1 MDITEFTG
9 TEIVSEIADGKLT
22 AIQVAEGLIDRAKAC
37 EHLNALI
44 TFDPDRFLEAAHTAD
59 QDLAEGGYVG
69 PLHGLPMV
77 IKDNIDIAGYV
88 TTAATPALKDHRP
101 KETAPVMQKLLDA
114 GAIVMSKA
122 NMHEMAC
129 SPGVSE
135 PEDGSE
141 TIWGA
146 FGNARNPYDTDRGPA
161 GSSSGTG
168 AAVAARI
175 APAGLGSDTGG
186 SVRNPSAWC
195 GLAGL
200 RPTTQRYSQQGVV
213 PISWTRDTIGPMA
226 RSVADLELLDRVIK
240 DEEQVGEADLSAMRF
255 GIDRGFFCADCDPE
269 ILALFDGEVERIAA
283 TGAEIV
289 EIAVPDLAGFMGKA
303 GQLLAMYEFFRA
315 VPKYLEETGAEVS
328 FEDLISQIAASG
340 LGARFTALHTTEAVS
355 EEVYQESLNEVR
367 PALQAT
373 YAGAFEDN
381 NLDALIFP
389 STIIPA
395 TRLDTW
401 GTHMMGGVEVS
412 DFMASSRNVQPA
424 SIGGF
429 AGLTVPMGLT
439 SGGLPAAIGFDG
451 PQNSDRK
458 MLSIGMAYEAIRPEM
473 PGPVL

>member
-1 MDITEFTG
+1 MDITGFTA
-9 TEIVSEIADGKLT
+9 TEIVDDIADGKLT
-22 AIQVAEGLIDRAKAC
+22 AIQVAECLIDHAKAC
-37 EHLNALI
+37 AHLNSLI
-44 TFDPDRFLEAAHTAD
+44 SFDVDRFLDAAHTAD

-77 IKDNIDIAGYV
+77 IKDNIDIAGFV
-88 TTAATPALKDHRP
+88 TSAATPALKKHRP

-122 NMHEMAC
+122 NMHEMAF
-129 SPGVSE
+129 SPGVAQ

-141 TIWGA
+141 TVWGS

-168 AAVAARI
+168 AAVSARI

-195 GLAGL
+195 GIAGL
-200 RPTTQRYSQQGVV
+200 RPTTQRYSQHGVV

-226 RSVADLELLDRVIK
+226 RRVADLEMLDRVIK
-240 DEEQVGEADLSAMRF
+240 DEEEAGPADLSKLRL
-255 GIDRGFFCADCDPE
+255 GIDRGFFCADCDPD
-269 ILALFDGEVERIAA
+269 ILALFEGEAERLAGA
-283 TGAEIV
+283 GAEIV
-289 EIAVPDLAGFMGKA
+289 EITVPNLTGFMSKA
-303 GQLLAMYEFFRA
+303 GQVLAIYEFFRA
-315 VPKYLEETGAEVS
+315 VPKYLEETGADVS

-340 LGARFTALHTTEAVS
+340 LSARFTALGSSEAVS
-355 EEVYQESLNEVR
+355 EEVYRESITEVR

-373 YAGAFEDN
+373 YSDAFEDN
-381 NLDALIFP
+381 SLDALIFP

-401 GTHMMGGVEVS
+401 GTHTMGGVEVS

-429 AGLTVPMGLT
+429 PGLTVPMGLT
-439 SGGLPAAIGFDG
+439 PAGLPAAIGFDG

-458 MLSIGMAYEAIRPEM
+458 MLSIGMAYEAIRPAM
-473 PGPVL
+473 PGPNL